1 MISVWVSA
9 SFCYYLIAYQL
20 KYVKGD
26 LFMNGLSSAAS
37 ECIAYMV
44 AGYIFK
50 IVGLKGTL
58 ILSYIISLTGMLGL
72 ILLNTKNNIVLS
84 LLVLG
89 SKFGIS

>member
-1 MISVWVSA
+1 
-9 SFCYYLIAYQL
+9 
-20 KYVKGD
+20 
-26 LFMNGLSSAAS
+26 MNGISSAAS

-50 IVGLKGTL
+50 VVGLKATL
-58 ILSYIISLTGMLGL
+58 VLSYIISLTGMLGL
-72 ILLNTKNNIVLS
+72 IFLNTKNNFILS